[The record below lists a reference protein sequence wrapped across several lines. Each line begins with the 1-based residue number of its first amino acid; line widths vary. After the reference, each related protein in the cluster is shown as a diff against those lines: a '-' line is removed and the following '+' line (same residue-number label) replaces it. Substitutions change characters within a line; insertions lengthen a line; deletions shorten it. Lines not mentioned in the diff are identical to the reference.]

1 MHVLRISRFFQ
12 RFFLNSVGILTK
24 KIKQLLNFSIFSTYN
39 FSGFAGISIKEF
51 EYEFHELWSN
61 PMDEVAAAKVLADE
75 EASIERDNMDFEN
88 GKSSYSEKLNELSA
102 LPSDEFE
109 SEKLGAL
116 EIPEYAKGLIE
127 TPEEERIMSV
137 EDQAYLDSI
146 YEDLDRQSIPSS
158 YDARS
163 KCKSDHKLYCC
174 CPLCKDIHNY
184 YQCRYYLSIYLSPHH
199 QTQKSDVMWIMFSF
213 CRYCNS

>member
-1 MHVLRISRFFQ
+1 MPAENI
-12 RFFLNSVGILTK
+12 T
-24 KIKQLLNFSIFSTYN
+24 
-39 FSGFAGISIKEF
+39 EF
-51 EYEFHELWSN
+51 EDEFHELWSD
-61 PMDEVAAAKVLADE
+61 PDEMALAAQELADE
-75 EASIERDNMDFEN
+75 EASIEQDNLDYEN
-88 GKSSYSEKLNELSA
+88 GKSSYSEKLNALSA
-102 LPSDEFE
+102 LPKDEFE
-109 SEKLGAL
+109 AEKLGGI
-116 EIPEYAKGLIE
+116 EGPTTYAKGLIE

-199 QTQKSDVMWIMFSF
+199 QTQESDVMWIMFSF